1 MAWQKSANNKH
12 AGGRGGGA
20 GEKKKRKILVSRC
33 TCREKKAIRAIVRA
47 NVA

>member
-12 AGGRGGGA
+12 AGGRGGE

-33 TCREKKAIRAIVRA
+33 TYREKKAIRAIVRA